1 MSEHRRN
8 VALAVKV
15 AEDGLP
21 KYAIAAAA
29 RLNPSTFAGVLSGR
43 VTPTLAVRARIAS
56 AVGADE
62 HELFHDKA
70 VSA

>member
-8 VALAVKV
+8 VALAVKI
-15 AEDGLP
+15 AEDGRP

-43 VTPTLAVRARIAS
+43 VIPTSAVRARIAL

-62 HELFHDKA
+62 HALFYDE